1 MSVVLLLPAI
11 VQTAA
16 FTLSAEISFDG
27 SRIMVQNC
35 GSVPFPGSEGITRF
49 EFHLIAR
56 SSDILDRVRA
66 ASTTIAMI
74 V

>member
-27 SRIMVQNC
+27 GKIMVQNC
-35 GSVPFPGSEGITRF
+35 GSVPFPGSEG
-49 EFHLIAR
+49 
-56 SSDILDRVRA
+56 
-66 ASTTIAMI
+66 
-74 V
+74 